1 MLRASY
7 QLTVSAAGHSDVNI
21 TCDKELTIK

>member
-7 QLTVSAAGHSDVNI
+7 QLADSDARRSDVN
-21 TCDKELTIK
+21 TARDKELTIK

>member
-7 QLTVSAAGHSDVNI
+7 QLADSDARHSDVNI